1 MFIRTRNSLILVFLS
16 DSVRLKES
24 FESFCPDNSVTLVI
38 FQRII
43 QWKHNRLTR
52 DMMKCLVVT
61 LTLVGVAT
69 AAFQRSPPVSFLLR
83 QVPSSSFSPSSS
95 ALLASSSSSSLDKDF
110 VRAVECATK
119 FNLCSLEELEH
130 LATKLDNM
138 EDECVFEKSV
148 LCEKEIEDRKDV
160 AEVLRLQSE
169 LRLRMDYIENA
180 NLFSED
186 VIKEHDIL
194 ERDELMEILSE
205 DAM

>member
-1 MFIRTRNSLILVFLS
+1 
-16 DSVRLKES
+16 
-24 FESFCPDNSVTLVI
+24 
-38 FQRII
+38 
-43 QWKHNRLTR
+43 
-52 DMMKCLVVT
+52 MMKCLVVT

-69 AAFQRSPPVSFLLR
+69 AAFQRSPPVSFLFR

-95 ALLASSSSSSLDKDF
+95 ALLASSSSSSSSLDKDF

-130 LATKLDNM
+130 LATMLDNM
-138 EDECVFEKSV
+138 EDECVFEEKSV

>member
-1 MFIRTRNSLILVFLS
+1 
-16 DSVRLKES
+16 
-24 FESFCPDNSVTLVI
+24 
-38 FQRII
+38 
-43 QWKHNRLTR
+43 
-52 DMMKCLVVT
+52 MMKCLVVT
-61 LTLVGVAT
+61 LTLVGFAT
-69 AAFQRSPPVSFLLR
+69 AAFQRSPPAFVLCR
-83 QVPSSSFSPSSS
+83 QVPSSSFSPSS
-95 ALLASSSSSSLDKDF
+95 ALLASSSSLDKDF

-138 EDECVFEKSV
+138 EDECVFEEKSV

-194 ERDELMEILSE
+194 KRDELMEILSE